1 MVRFTLKQCAYFLAV
16 AEHGGIAQAARALSI
31 SQPAVAQALGKL
43 EDLYDIELF
52 VRHHARGV
60 ELTPQGRAFRRT
72 AQALLDEARRAE
84 RDTAAIAANVAGVV
98 RFGCFH
104 TIAPFHM
111 SRLIKG
117 YCEAFPDVDIEASE
131 LSQDEIVAGITSG
144 DLDLALT
151 YDMSL
156 GRAAV
161 SVKTVARLRPF
172 ILVGAQHPLAGRA
185 SIALHELAEE
195 PFVMFDGP
203 SSREYFHGVL
213 ASCGVE
219 PPVAY
224 QSRSMESVRCAV
236 ANGLGFSLSV
246 MRPAHAATYDGGRVA
261 SIPIEG
267 DIDPLS
273 VVLVQRSGRVAS
285 GIVGAFQNHCA
296 AHFRDSAE
304 LSS

>member
-16 AEHGGIAQAARALSI
+16 AEHGGIAQAARELAI
-31 SQPAVAQALGKL
+31 SQPAIAQALGKL
-43 EDLYDIELF
+43 EDLYGVRLF

-72 AQALLDEARRAE
+72 ARALLDEAKRAE
-84 RDTAAIAANVAGVV
+84 RDTVAIAANLAGVI

-111 SRLIKG
+111 SRLVRG
-117 YCEAFPDVDIEASE
+117 YREIHPHVDLETSE
-131 LSQDEIVAGITSG
+131 LSQDEIVAGVMSG

-156 GRAAV
+156 DRHGFDLQ
-161 SVKTVARLRPF
+161 TLARLSPF
-172 ILVGAQHPLAGRA
+172 ILVGLDHPLAARA
-185 SIALHELAEE
+185 SIALRELARE

-203 SSREYFHGVL
+203 SSRDYFRGVL
-213 ASCGVE
+213 VSCGIE

-224 QSRSMESVRCAV
+224 RSRSMESVRCAV

-246 MRPAHAATYDGGRVA
+246 MRPAHASTYDGGQVA
-261 SIPIEG
+261 SIPIA
-267 DIDPLS
+267 DAVDPLG
-273 VVLVQRSGRVAS
+273 VVLVRKREPQAKD
-285 GIVGAFQNHCA
+285 IVGAFQDHCA
-296 AHFRDSAE
+296 THFDEETLPA
-304 LSS
+304 